1 MIVVNRFRVPP
12 DAAAEF
18 RLGLQEVSDLFRA
31 STGCLYCEV
40 GRNVDEPDLWL
51 LQSRWRDVGSY
62 RRGLSAGAVKMVLTP
77 LARWALDEASAY
89 EPVEPGAEL
98 NESQARSLP

>member
-1 MIVVNRFRVPP
+1 MIVSNRFRVPP
-12 DAAAEF
+12 EVAAEF
-18 RLGLQEVSDLFRA
+18 RLGLQEVSDLFRG
-31 STGCLYCEV
+31 SSGCLACEV

-62 RRGLSAGAVKMVLTP
+62 RRGLSSGAVKMVLTP
-77 LARWALDEASAY
+77 LARWSLDEASAY